1 MVCTPLRLSRH
12 EKEQAM
18 QIVNIP
24 VDLLSA
30 GPAPGTEMDLKMEKE
45 LFKSLLPEAV

>member
-1 MVCTPLRLSRH
+1 MHTSRAQQT
-12 EKEQAM
+12 EKGQAM

-45 LFKSLLPEAV
+45 LFKSLLPEAI